1 MSDQAQKEKF
11 EQIYRSRREIF
22 FNNFLG
28 GIGWRLG
35 TLVGAVIIVGIIGFL
50 LSKVNVVPLI
60 GSWLAQI
67 IQEAIPKN
75 QILMPK

>member
-1 MSDQAQKEKF
+1 MD
-11 EQIYRSRREIF
+11 QIYRSRREIF

-28 GIGWRLG
+28 GIGWSLG

-50 LSKVNVVPLI
+50 LSRVNLVPLI

-67 IQEAIPKN
+67 IQEAIPK
-75 QILMPK
+75 

>member
-1 MSDQAQKEKF
+1 MSDQEKYN
-11 EQIYRSRREIF
+11 QVYRSRKEIF
-22 FNNFLG
+22 LNNFLG
-28 GIGWRLG
+28 GVAWSLG

-50 LSKVNVVPLI
+50 LSKVNLVPLI